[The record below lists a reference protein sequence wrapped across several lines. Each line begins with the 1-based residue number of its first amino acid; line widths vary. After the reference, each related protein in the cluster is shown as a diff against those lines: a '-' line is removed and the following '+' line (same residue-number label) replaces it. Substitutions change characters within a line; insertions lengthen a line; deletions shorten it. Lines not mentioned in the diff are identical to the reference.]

1 MQGDDFKIQNF
12 LKLGGAV
19 TALCAL
25 LSGCLTQDQPPKLGP
40 TNANTES
47 STNSGD
53 SVHATGANTYTN
65 AKSTKVIFN
74 KKSFFTNFSPNSFG
88 CPGDAQYYY
97 SPETDRI
104 VPSKPSW
111 LKNISVDITNT
122 NAINGPSRATGCGV
136 YGGGAPP
143 AANCATFDDLQPL
156 DGLVSRSVL
165 IGGIGCSSP
174 GTNCTSTST
183 LSDIWHLQ
191 ITDQATTTTWA
202 PQAAIMPIISGTIPG
217 TAWSG
222 GDFDT
227 LHDQFYVFGGAYDG
241 GGTYTFT
248 NKVVASYFN
257 SDGTLSTAN
266 APQTLA
272 AGTPVYYGSWTSAAF
287 VAGLANP
294 IARVGAT
301 FTYSPRRD
309 PTFKSWCPRGDG
321 NCFSNT
327 QAANAAVVN
336 NENHDYFLMLGG
348 MTTANTLS
356 SEVYMYKPHGF
367 SADVGTNSPSQG
379 DWNLLSN
386 DLLGGVRGSIM
397 KIIDISTQIST
408 GVGKFQGTT
417 VNGTMPIGTT
427 FSGLLPRAFHRS
439 VYDPTMNRF
448 YIYGGIKTSAGV
460 NVTTVTPDL
469 SSELWVYDPPALGRK
484 PTSICSMTTSPEGNT
499 LPTTVLSTRTRLGPN
514 LNYSTNASVFPPG
527 GCLQRI
533 SLQQSTP
540 EARFEHAMAFDS
552 DQKAVVVFGGCKQAS
567 TIATSGAA
575 LGGDPTSSCTS
586 SSVLLND
593 VWMYVAPVV
602 TEIATQSLISGL
614 PNIFGTDFW
623 LDHFFLHSNNSA
635 DNGYVTEPTTADV
648 MGGWIHVTPSGGPT
662 KRVSASMVYDRGHHK
677 FYLFGGTGCVD
688 TSCVTIKPLNDL
700 WEYTPP
706 ALSSCDP
713 ISGSCATQGVWQKL
727 QNNSETSIT
736 QPTIRKGAMLAYSQP
751 MYSHADDFYTVTDTQ
766 CIGQGPIATFD
777 SSISKQLVGAVYVDI
792 DRTQFTSKEKLLI
805 NIRLL
810 PFDKYTKQPGFYD
823 NGTLNVRTD
832 DTDGGS
838 DNDQAVIRVQLLSSS
853 LSFGD
858 QIMSLIQPRFH
869 EFLSGTPVIG
879 ESFVYVSGPS
889 GQVTE
894 KQVFVPLG
902 LDPRIN
908 LIKIERVQGTVKFYE
923 MSVYKY

>member
-575 LGGDPTSSCTS
+575 LGGDPILFQHFFWFYSHPAVYIMILPAMGVISEVIPVFSRKPIFGYKAIALATFGIALVSFIVWGHHMFVSGQSEMANFVFSLITMFVAVPTGVKVFS
-586 SSVLLND
+586 WIGTLYKGQLRFKAPLLYAYNFLFVFTIGGLTGVYLAVVSTNVHLTDTYFVIAHFHYVMVGGTINGFLAGIHYWFPKVFGKMYSERASQVAWAFIFLGFNITFFPQFILGSQGMPRRYWDYLPEFTTLNQISTIGSWFLLTGFVLTAIYLGKAMKSGAPAGDNPWESLTLEWQSASPPPHD
-593 VWMYVAPVV
+593 NFSKDPVV
-602 TEIATQSLISGL
+602 T
-614 PNIFGTDFW
+614 
-623 LDHFFLHSNNSA
+623 H
-635 DNGYVTEPTTADV
+635 
-648 MGGWIHVTPSGGPT
+648 
-662 KRVSASMVYDRGHHK
+662 
-677 FYLFGGTGCVD
+677 
-688 TSCVTIKPLNDL
+688 
-700 WEYTPP
+700 
-706 ALSSCDP
+706 
-713 ISGSCATQGVWQKL
+713 
-727 QNNSETSIT
+727 
-736 QPTIRKGAMLAYSQP
+736 
-751 MYSHADDFYTVTDTQ
+751 
-766 CIGQGPIATFD
+766 
-777 SSISKQLVGAVYVDI
+777 
-792 DRTQFTSKEKLLI
+792 
-805 NIRLL
+805 
-810 PFDKYTKQPGFYD
+810 GFY
-823 NGTLNVRTD
+823 
-832 DTDGGS
+832 
-838 DNDQAVIRVQLLSSS
+838 
-853 LSFGD
+853 
-858 QIMSLIQPRFH
+858 
-869 EFLSGTPVIG
+869 E
-879 ESFVYVSGPS
+879 Y
-889 GQVTE
+889 
-894 KQVFVPLG
+894 
-902 LDPRIN
+902 DPN
-908 LIKIERVQGTVKFYE
+908 KA
-923 MSVYKY
+923 